1 MADSTRDIDIDIGT
15 YLKSGRDRTQAPIFV
30 IFPDWNSQDWEN
42 ACSRIQNALSD
53 ADISLEGRLPQ
64 KGSGKGMVGPDK
76 KRVAAEKLLFGRYN
90 QDSLFSL
97 PHQKDPPAPRTSWFR
112 DSMLVPGPHSIGQKL
127 ITIARHRASNA
138 ASKAASNATT
148 RRAKEAEHPW
158 RSDHM
163 HRRSSSEA
171 ATENAPSAQAAPDR
185 TDEETVP
192 PEEESLPPADSE
204 SDATQAISKPRE
216 LKGLEIHIGTI
227 FELDTGLLKLRRTYR
242 NPSSWTDES
251 APERFSF
258 EKVCQSL
265 AITSGWEKELY
276 FFPDVTKDPHNIL
289 DEEELHG
296 AVQLLREQNSKTATE
311 SGISLF
317 VAADVSH
324 VQALSVNMRGKK
336 HPNQIDPSF

>member
-1 MADSTRDIDIDIGT
+1 MADSTCDIDIGT
-15 YLKSGRDRTQAPIFV
+15 YLKAGRDRTQAPIFV

-42 ACSRIQNALSD
+42 ACSRIQNALTD
-53 ADISLEGRLPQ
+53 AGISLEGRLPQ

-97 PHQKDPPAPRTSWFR
+97 PHQKDPAAPRPSWFR
-112 DSMLVPGPHSIGQKL
+112 DSMLVPGPYSIGQKL

-148 RRAKEAEHPW
+148 RRAKEAEQHPR
-158 RSDHM
+158 RSDCM

-171 ATENAPSAQAAPDR
+171 VTENAPSAQATPDR

-204 SDATQAISKPRE
+204 FEATQPIPKSGE
-216 LKGLEIHIGTI
+216 LKDLEIHIGTI
-227 FELDTGLLKLRRTYR
+227 FELENGLLKLRRTYR
-242 NPSSWTDES
+242 NPSSWLDDS

-258 EKVCQSL
+258 DKVCQSL
-265 AITSGWEKELY
+265 RITSGWEKELY

-289 DEEELHG
+289 DEGELDG
-296 AVQLLREQNSKTATE
+296 AVQLLRKQNSKNATE

-324 VQALSVNMRGKK
+324 VQALPVNMRGKK
-336 HPNQIDPSF
+336 HPNQSDPI